1 MDFTPLR
8 RNPCDFHDPYYL
20 SSYFIENTQRHK
32 KGQELAAI
40 GKQFIHTSKR
50 AFVEFSKSNEVV
62 TFKRLLRRSADAA
75 VSLWLNALHPS
86 VRNSLKSVSDSLLLS
101 AYTMFTDINWK
112 WLFIFRDQSAPQVWS
127 RTSLINWRSCWW
139 RFKWK
144 KCSAT
149 LILCRNIMQPVGNE
163 VSHVSNC
170 KVRLHRFMND
180 TVNFHRS
187 VWEWLQSSGILTFWR
202 NAVSH

>member
-86 VRNSLKSVSDSLLLS
+86 VRNSLKSVSVCCQFAAVCIHNVHWYKLKLIIYIQRPVS
-101 AYTMFTDINWK
+101 
-112 WLFIFRDQSAPQVWS
+112 
-127 RTSLINWRSCWW
+127 TSGL
-139 RFKWK
+139 K
-144 KCSAT
+144 
-149 LILCRNIMQPVGNE
+149 Q
-163 VSHVSNC
+163 
-170 KVRLHRFMND
+170 
-180 TVNFHRS
+180 NFS
-187 VWEWLQSSGILTFWR
+187 DKLT
-202 NAVSH
+202 